1 MLNLKRKKEIGGVYV
16 IRSVIEFFVFSPPP
30 PPRKKG
36 PRGGVSS
43 LALVSRTWKVGQGIE
58 KKKKKNSSHTCSLAI
73 GLLYESHRR
82 IFPVV

>member
-30 PPRKKG
+30 SPRKKG
-36 PRGGVSS
+36 PRGRGFFSCTCFKNLES
-43 LALVSRTWKVGQGIE
+43 GIGNRE
-58 KKKKKNSSHTCSLAI
+58 KKKNSSHTCSLAI